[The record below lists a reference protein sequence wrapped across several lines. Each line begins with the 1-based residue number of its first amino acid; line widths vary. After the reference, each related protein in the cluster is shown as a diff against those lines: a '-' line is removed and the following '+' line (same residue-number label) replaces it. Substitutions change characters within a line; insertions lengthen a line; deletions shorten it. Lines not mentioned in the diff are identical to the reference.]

1 MSENLSLLESLLVA
15 LALGILIGAERGIAI
30 ARDEID
36 ETKTFAGIRT
46 FALISLLGALCLYF
60 STQFGKIFFVA
71 SFFGFVLLVIAAYI
85 RTSKED
91 KDVGTTTEMTA
102 ILTFLYGALSMTEFR
117 LVAVVLAIFTTLILY
132 TKKYSHTFISRITE
146 EEFYATLK
154 FAIIAFVILP
164 FLPKTDYFGFFNPYR
179 IWIIVVII
187 SGIEFASYIFMK
199 LMPPRKGFAIMGLLG
214 GIVSSTALII
224 SASQESKKGKMLTN
238 SLAFSSALASSTV
251 FLKLIVEVYIVNKS
265 VVKEISIP
273 LLMMFILGIIGAS
286 LLWRRSKEEDQ
297 INRINLE
304 SPFTLAPAL
313 KFGGIFILIIFLTTF
328 ANRFLGVSG
337 VYATSALGGILNL
350 DAPAVTLANL
360 AYRDITS
367 EVATLGIVIA
377 ACINTISKVGIA
389 FFWGSGEFSK
399 LVALSFSFP
408 IIGAFAYIVI
418 SILRV
423 T

>member
-1 MSENLSLLESLLVA
+1 
-15 LALGILIGAERGIAI
+15 
-30 ARDEID
+30 
-36 ETKTFAGIRT
+36 
-46 FALISLLGALCLYF
+46 
-60 STQFGKIFFVA
+60 
-71 SFFGFVLLVIAAYI
+71 
-85 RTSKED
+85 
-91 KDVGTTTEMTA
+91 
-102 ILTFLYGALSMTEFR
+102 
-117 LVAVVLAIFTTLILY
+117 
-132 TKKYSHTFISRITE
+132 
-146 EEFYATLK
+146 
-154 FAIIAFVILP
+154 
-164 FLPKTDYFGFFNPYR
+164 
-179 IWIIVVII
+179 
-187 SGIEFASYIFMK
+187 
-199 LMPPRKGFAIMGLLG
+199 
-214 GIVSSTALII
+214 
-224 SASQESKKGKMLTN
+224 MLTN

-265 VVKEISIP
+265 MVKEISIP

-360 AYRDITS
+360 AYRNITS